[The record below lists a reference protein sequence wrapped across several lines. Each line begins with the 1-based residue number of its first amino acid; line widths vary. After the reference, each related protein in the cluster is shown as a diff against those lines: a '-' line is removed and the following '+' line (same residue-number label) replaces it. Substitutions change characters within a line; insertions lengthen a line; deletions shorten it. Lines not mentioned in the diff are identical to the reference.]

1 MTKREIVNKIAR
13 SSGLP
18 QQLVK
23 RIIEELLR
31 ELREALVRG
40 ERIEIRNFG
49 VFRVKVTRPK
59 IGRNPQTGESISLPA
74 KRKVTFKPGKLLKKI
89 PGP

>member
-1 MTKREIVNKIAR
+1 MTKREIVNKIAKKV
-13 SSGLP
+13 GLP

-23 RIIEELLR
+23 RIIEELLG

-49 VFRVKVTRPK
+49 IFRVKVMRPK
-59 IGRNPQTGESISLPA
+59 TGRNPQTGESISLPA
-74 KRKVTFKPGKLLKKI
+74 KKKATFKPGKLLKRI
-89 PGP
+89 VS

>member
-1 MTKREIVNKIAR
+1 MIKREIVNKIAKR
-13 SSGLP
+13 VGLP

-23 RIIEELLR
+23 RIIEELLT

-49 VFRVKVTRPK
+49 VFRVKVTRAK

-74 KRKVTFKPGKLLKKI
+74 KRKVTFKPGKLLKRMVS
-89 PGP
+89 

>member
-1 MTKREIVNKIAR
+1 MIKREIVNKIAKR
-13 SSGLP
+13 SGLP

-23 RIIEELLR
+23 RIVEELLE

-49 VFRVKVTRPK
+49 VFKIKVTGPRL
-59 IGRNPQTGESISLPA
+59 GRNPQTAESISLPA
-74 KRKVTFKPGKLLKKI
+74 KRKVSFKPGKLLKRI
-89 PGP
+89 VS